1 MRVTCSVAAAVIV
14 GCTAISAQ
22 TPEQR
27 PAETAAQAAG
37 TAGEITLVGCIQR
50 EADYRRQHDS
60 GRGGVAGTGLGRGN
74 EYILTN
80 AMRMGSAAEID
91 MDCGTIGATSG
102 APGEAYELTGEPEP
116 TLEPYVG
123 RKVAVTG
130 MLKDADTEPV
140 GTSGTDV
147 ATPEGGFDPIG
158 QDLKLF
164 ELNVTSFSEVTAAP
178 EPAAAAPAE
187 VQPQAEI
194 AAAPAAAV
202 QEPAAREA
210 ELPRTASPASFAAL
224 LGLLSLG
231 GALTLRMF
239 RN

>member
-1 MRVTCSVAAAVIV
+1 MRMTCSVVAAAIV

-27 PAETAAQAAG
+27 PAESTVQAAG

-80 AMRMGSAAEID
+80 AMRMGSAADID
-91 MDCGTIGATSG
+91 LDCGTIGATSG
-102 APGEAYELTGEPEP
+102 APGEAYELTGESEP
-116 TLEPYVG
+116 KLEPYVG

-140 GTSGTDV
+140 GTSGSNV
-147 ATPEGGFDPIG
+147 STPTGGFDPLG

-164 ELNVTSFSEVTAAP
+164 ELEVASFSEVTAAAP
-178 EPAAAAPAE
+178 EPSAEAPSN
-187 VQPQAEI
+187 VQPEAEI
-194 AAAPAAAV
+194 AAAPTPAV
-202 QEPAAREA
+202 QDPVE
-210 ELPRTASPASFAAL
+210 ELPRTASPAAFAAL

>member
-1 MRVTCSVAAAVIV
+1 MRITCSIAAALVV

-27 PAETAAQAAG
+27 PAETTAQAAG
-37 TAGEITLVGCIQR
+37 TAGEITLIGCIQR

-74 EYILTN
+74 EYILTS
-80 AMRMGSAAEID
+80 AMRMGSAADSD

-102 APGEAYELTGEPEP
+102 APGEAYELTGESEP
-116 TLEPYVG
+116 KLEPYVG

-140 GTSGTDV
+140 GTSGSDV
-147 ATPEGGFDPIG
+147 STPTGGFDPLG

-178 EPAAAAPAE
+178 EPSAAAPAPSNVEPQPE
-187 VQPQAEI
+187 V
-194 AAAPAAAV
+194 AAAPTTAV
-202 QEPAAREA
+202 QEPVRE
-210 ELPRTASPASFAAL
+210 ELPRTASPLSLVAL

-231 GALTLRMF
+231 GALTVRAF

>member
-1 MRVTCSVAAAVIV
+1 MRITCSVMAAVIV

-27 PAETAAQAAG
+27 PAETTAQAAG

-74 EYILTN
+74 EYILSN
-80 AMRMGSAAEID
+80 AIRTGSAADID

-102 APGEAYELTGEPEP
+102 APGEAYELTGESEP
-116 TLEPYVG
+116 KLEPYVG

-140 GTSGTDV
+140 GTSGSDV
-147 ATPEGGFDPIG
+147 ATPTGGFDPLG

-178 EPAAAAPAE
+178 EPSAPASSNVE
-187 VQPQAEI
+187 PQPEI
-194 AAAPAAAV
+194 AAAPTTAA
-202 QEPAAREA
+202 QEPAREE
-210 ELPRTASPASFAAL
+210 ELPRTASPAAFAAL

-231 GALTLRMF
+231 GALTVRAF